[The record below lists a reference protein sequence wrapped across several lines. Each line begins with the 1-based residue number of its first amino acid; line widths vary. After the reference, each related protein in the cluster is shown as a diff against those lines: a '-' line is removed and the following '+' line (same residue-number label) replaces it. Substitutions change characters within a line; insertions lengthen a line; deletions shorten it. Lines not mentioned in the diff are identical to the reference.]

1 MAPNLAPVSLAVP
14 ASATWQTQLMA
25 LSSLS
30 VHALIS
36 SCVPDLQL
44 PPLPRIPL
52 LTLLSRPTLSAISF
66 SKPSQVP
73 SFGLGIYL
81 PLPLTPKHILC
92 ISMMTQTASIFQ
104 SVTYCLFATTH
115 PTIKPRAHIILIFHP
130 QHPPNCI
137 ICSRL
142 SRLLAFNFSKCQKF
156 MPSNVQLQLRSLS
169 RIGRISSA
177 ELLKFKCA

>member
-30 VHALIS
+30 IHALVS

-44 PPLPRIPL
+44 PPLPTIPP
-52 LTLLSRPTLSAISF
+52 LTLLSRPTLSAMSF
-66 SKPSQVP
+66 SKLSQVP
-73 SFGLGIYL
+73 SFGTGIYL

-104 SVTYCLFATTH
+104 SVASCLFVTTH
-115 PTIKPRAHIILIFHP
+115 PTTKPRAHIIFVFHP
-130 QHPPNCI
+130 QHPPNCF

-142 SRLLAFNFSKCQKF
+142 SRLLAFNLSKCQK
-156 MPSNVQLQLRSLS
+156 
-169 RIGRISSA
+169 IHA
-177 ELLKFKCA
+177 K